1 MLGTIGSYYAI
12 DTGWTMIPV
21 FNDNS
26 SILNWQHHG
35 RLELAH
41 VDVND
46 VETLSKE
53 CDILSPNALGNV
65 SAISEVL

>member
-1 MLGTIGSYYAI
+1 
-12 DTGWTMIPV
+12 MIPV

-26 SILNWQHHG
+26 SILNWQHNG

-65 SAISEVL
+65 SVISEVL